1 MSSKQVNINHVRERL
16 GEKLSPL
23 DKGDIK
29 RCLVDYMLEH
39 DLDSRDLTVDKH
51 LAFELLPLIGEI
63 NAEWD
68 DDDYYDQLDGTTLLE
83 DFTAHLRN

>member
-1 MSSKQVNINHVRERL
+1 MSSKQIKTNQVREQL

-29 RCLVDYMLEH
+29 RCLMDYMLDH
-39 DLDSRDLTVDKH
+39 DLDSCDVKVDKH

-63 NAEWD
+63 NAEWA
-68 DDDYYDQLDGTTLLE
+68 DDDYYDQLDGTKLLE

>member
-1 MSSKQVNINHVRERL
+1 MSSKQIKISHVRERL

-23 DKGDIK
+23 DKADIK
-29 RCLVDYMLEH
+29 RCLVDYMIEH
-39 DLDSRDLTVDKH
+39 DLDSSDLKVDKH

-63 NAEWD
+63 NAEWG
-68 DDDYYDQLDGTTLLE
+68 DDDYYDQLEGTKLLE